1 MTLRIHS
8 VSCVLMALLS
18 GCQADVETRYQGYVE
33 GEPILVAAQQSGQL
47 TSLTVRRGDVIA
59 SGAPLFSQDQ
69 AVEAASVSQARA
81 QVDQTRAQLDNLA
94 TGRRPPEIAAI
105 EAQLKDAE
113 ARQALSA
120 GQLARQK
127 ALVAKG
133 FVSAESLDQARTQ
146 WARDQASVLQMR
158 AQLATA
164 RLPGRAEE
172 RAGAQAQVAASEAA
186 LEQSAIRLA
195 QKSQRAP
202 AAGRVQDVYYRAGEW
217 AAAGQPVVSILPA
230 DNIKIRFFVPESVLS
245 ALRTG
250 QTVGIHCDGC
260 DTPVPAVIR
269 FISASAE
276 YTPPVLFSEKNRH
289 RLVYMVEA
297 WPQPEDAVRLHPGLP
312 VDVSLNRPGQ

>member
-8 VSCVLMALLS
+8 VSFVLMALLS

-33 GEPILVAAQQSGQL
+33 GEPVLVAAQQSGQL
-47 TSLTVRRGDVIA
+47 TSLAVRRGDVIA

-120 GQLARQK
+120 GQLARQR

-146 WARDQASVLQMR
+146 LARDQASVLQMR

-164 RLPGRAEE
+164 RLPGRLEE
-172 RAGAQAQVAASEAA
+172 RAGAQAQVAASQAA
-186 LEQSAIRLA
+186 LEQSTIRLE

-202 AAGRVQDVYYRAGEW
+202 ASGRVQDIYYRAGEW

-230 DNIKIRFFVPESVLS
+230 ENIKIRFFVPEPALS

-250 QTVGIHCDGC
+250 QTVRIHCDGC

-297 WPQPEDAVRLHPGLP
+297 WPQPRDAVRLHPGLP